1 MDIKDLQS
9 KWDIITQR
17 EITKGY
23 KSVILTP
30 ECKSDLYLGINKDAN
45 RCLILS
51 LPKKHNINFKA
62 TIKEN
67 LSIEFFSETN
77 YIVLKLIDNT
87 FYELFDD
94 LIISMYNR
102 IKDLSDVDNYS
113 KEFIQT
119 FYKWS
124 EFFND
129 KNSLLL
135 SSEIIKGLFGELFLL
150 QSYIDNLELTNVN
163 DILNS
168 WTGPFDKRHDF
179 TFNQKDIEVKTKTES
194 KLDITISSEYQLEKN
209 LDKELELVVISVIED
224 DGYTLQ
230 FLIKEIKNKIQL
242 KSGDYTLFLKALNI
256 KGIDLKNA
264 SLYDNYLFKP
274 ISQITYN
281 CTSLSFPKIVK
292 SNISKE
298 ISKVKYDLRIS
309 ALNSFITSELYF

>member
-1 MDIKDLQS
+1 MEIKDLQC
-9 KWDIITQR
+9 KWEIISDYGVTN
-17 EITKGY
+17 GY
-23 KSVILTP
+23 KSIILTP
-30 ECKSDLYLGINKDAN
+30 ECKSDLYLGINNDAN

-51 LPKKHNINFKA
+51 LPENHKVNFKA
-62 TIKEN
+62 KIKEN

-77 YIVLKLIDNT
+77 YIVLKLIDNS

-102 IKDLSDVDNYS
+102 IKEFSHVDDYS

-129 KNSLLL
+129 KNSFLL
-135 SSEIIKGLFGELFLL
+135 SFEIIKGLFGELFLL
-150 QSYIDNLELTNVN
+150 QFYIDNLQLPIN
-163 DILNS
+163 DILTS

-179 TFNQKDIEVKTKTES
+179 TFDQKDIEVKTKIDS

-209 LDKELELVVISVIED
+209 LDKELELIVLSVIENE
-224 DGYTLQ
+224 GYSIQ
-230 FLIKEIKNKIQL
+230 FLIKEIKNKIQF
-242 KSGDYTLFLKALNI
+242 KSGDYTLFLKALNL
-256 KGIDLKNA
+256 KGIDLKNV
-264 SLYDNYLFKP
+264 SLYSNFLFKP
-274 ISQITYN
+274 VSQITYN

-298 ISKVKYDLRIS
+298 ISKVKYNLRIS
-309 ALNSFITSELYF
+309 VLNNFITSEFYF

>member
-1 MDIKDLQS
+1 
-9 KWDIITQR
+9 
-17 EITKGY
+17 
-23 KSVILTP
+23 
-30 ECKSDLYLGINKDAN
+30 
-45 RCLILS
+45 
-51 LPKKHNINFKA
+51 
-62 TIKEN
+62 
-67 LSIEFFSETN
+67 
-77 YIVLKLIDNT
+77 
-87 FYELFDD
+87 
-94 LIISMYNR
+94 MYNR
-102 IKDLSDVDNYS
+102 IKDLLDVDNYS

-150 QSYIDNLELTNVN
+150 QSYIDNLKLTNIN

-179 TFNQKDIEVKTKTES
+179 TFDQKDIEVKTKTES

-209 LDKELELVVISVIED
+209 LDKELELIVISVIEN

-242 KSGDYTLFLKALNI
+242 KSGDYTLFLKALNM
-256 KGIDLKNA
+256 KGIDLKNV

-274 ISQITYN
+274 ISQIAYN

>member
-1 MDIKDLQS
+1 
-9 KWDIITQR
+9 
-17 EITKGY
+17 
-23 KSVILTP
+23 
-30 ECKSDLYLGINKDAN
+30 
-45 RCLILS
+45 
-51 LPKKHNINFKA
+51 
-62 TIKEN
+62 
-67 LSIEFFSETN
+67 
-77 YIVLKLIDNT
+77 
-87 FYELFDD
+87 
-94 LIISMYNR
+94 MYNR
-102 IKDLSDVDNYS
+102 IKDLLDVDNYS

-150 QSYIDNLELTNVN
+150 QSYIDNLKLTNIN

-179 TFNQKDIEVKTKTES
+179 TFDQKDIEVKTKTES

-209 LDKELELVVISVIED
+209 LDKELELIVISVIEN

-242 KSGDYTLFLKALNI
+242 KSGDYTLFLKALNM
-256 KGIDLKNA
+256 KGIDLKNV

-274 ISQITYN
+274 ISQIAYN

-309 ALNSFITSELYF
+309 ALNSFITSKLYF

>member
-1 MDIKDLQS
+1 MEIAELHIK
-9 KWDIITQR
+9 WNIISDS
-17 EITKGY
+17 EITHGY
-23 KSVILTP
+23 KSIILAP
-30 ECKSDLYLGINKDAN
+30 QCKSDLYLGINKDAN

-51 LPKKHNINFKA
+51 LPKNHNVNFKA
-62 TIKEN
+62 VIKEK
-67 LSIEFFSETN
+67 LSIEFFSDTN
-77 YIVLKLIDNT
+77 YIVLKLIDNS

-102 IKDLSDVDNYS
+102 IKDLLDVNDYS

-129 KNSLLL
+129 MNSFLL
-135 SSEIIKGLFGELFLL
+135 SFENIKGLFGELFLL
-150 QSYIDNLELTNVN
+150 QFYIDNMQLPNID

-179 TFNQKDIEVKTKTES
+179 TFDQKDIEVKTKTES
-194 KLDITISSEYQLEKN
+194 KLDVTISSEYQLEKN
-209 LDKELELVVISVIED
+209 LDKELNLVVISVVENE
-224 DGYTLQ
+224 GYSLQ
-230 FLIKEIKNKIQL
+230 FLIKEIKKNIQIR
-242 KSGDYTLFLKALNI
+242 SGDYTLFLKALNV

-264 SLYDNYLFKP
+264 GLYNNYLFKP

-281 CTSLSFPKIVK
+281 CTDFNFPKLVR

-298 ISKVKYDLRIS
+298 ISRVKYNLRIS
-309 ALNSFITSELYF
+309 ALNNFITSELYF

>member
-1 MDIKDLQS
+1 MDIKNLQL
-9 KWDIITQR
+9 KWGIITSK

-23 KSVILTP
+23 KSIILTSQ
-30 ECKSDLYLGINKDAN
+30 CKSDLYLGINKDAN
-45 RCLILS
+45 RCLILA
-51 LPKKHNINFKA
+51 LPKNHNVNFKA

-67 LSIEFFSETN
+67 LSIEFFPETN

-102 IKDLSDVDNYS
+102 IKDLSDVENYS

-129 KNSLLL
+129 KNSSLHSL
-135 SSEIIKGLFGELFLL
+135 EIIKGLFGELFLL

-163 DILNS
+163 DILHS

-179 TFNQKDIEVKTKTES
+179 TFDQKDVEVKTKTES

-209 LDKELELVVISVIED
+209 VDKELELIVISIIENE
-224 DGYTLQ
+224 GNTLQ
-230 FLIKEIKNKIQL
+230 FLIKAIKNKIQL
-242 KSGDYTLFLKALNI
+242 KSGDYTLLLKALNM
-256 KGIDLKNA
+256 KGIDLRNA

-274 ISQITYN
+274 TSQITYN

-292 SNISKE
+292 STISKE

-309 ALNSFITSELYF
+309 ALNNFITSELYF

>member
-1 MDIKDLQS
+1 MDIKNLQS
-9 KWDIITQR
+9 KWAIITNK
-17 EITKGY
+17 EITRGY
-23 KSVILTP
+23 KSVILAP

-45 RCLILS
+45 RCLILA
-51 LPKKHNINFKA
+51 LPKNHNVNFKA

-67 LSIEFFSETN
+67 LSIEFFTETN
-77 YIVLKLIDNT
+77 YIVLKLIDNS

-102 IKDLSDVDNYS
+102 IKDLLDVNDYS

-129 KNSLLL
+129 TNLFLL
-135 SSEIIKGLFGELFLL
+135 SSANIQGLFGELFLL
-150 QSYIDNLELTNVN
+150 QSYIDNMELPNVN

-179 TFNQKDIEVKTKTES
+179 TFDQKDIEVKTKTES
-194 KLDITISSEYQLEKN
+194 KLDITISSEYQLETN
-209 LDKELELVVISVIED
+209 LDKQLNLVVISIIENE
-224 DGYTLQ
+224 GHSLQ
-230 FLIKEIKNKIQL
+230 FLIEEIKKKIQI
-242 KSGDYTLFLKALNI
+242 KSGDYTLLLKALNL

-264 SLYDNYLFKP
+264 GLYNNYLFKP

-281 CTSLSFPKIVK
+281 CTSFDFPKIVR
-292 SNISKE
+292 SNLSKE
-298 ISKVKYDLRIS
+298 VSKVKYNLRIS
-309 ALNSFITSELYF
+309 ALNNFVISELYF